1 MKKTDFISIIEGQFN
16 VPRKVAKRFADSTLC
31 TIMKGVETK
40 GVVKLSGFWTFKK
53 ARINDREYRNPQN
66 PKQTIFR
73 EACNIVRFRAW
84 NNFKKE
90 IK

>member
-40 GVVKLSGFWTFKK
+40 GVVKLSGF
-53 ARINDREYRNPQN
+53 
-66 PKQTIFR
+66 
-73 EACNIVRFRAW
+73 
-84 NNFKKE
+84 
-90 IK
+90 